1 MANNQTQKAKALSKD
16 HEQAL
21 QMVEQCSVCL
31 SQLESLFYAIDFLSM
46 NDASDR
52 RGAHMETLYSLGK
65 DLADQQSTK
74 AYELAIMQR
83 GECYEQ

>member
-1 MANNQTQKAKALSKD
+1 MANSTPKAKALSKD

-21 QMVEQCSVCL
+21 QMVEQCSECL

-46 NDASDR
+46 NDTSDR

-65 DLADQQSTK
+65 DLADQQSIK
-74 AYELAIMQR
+74 AYELVVMQR
-83 GECYEQ
+83 GESHEQ